1 MDLQM
6 IDQADMRGALGAD
19 RRTMNVQESY
29 HGALTGRYTFD
40 KRSGRVKS
48 TSRGHGVP
56 LLGFFKS
63 AFLPQGYPQSVSKD
77 YMEYQIWDTVQA
89 LASSV
94 VGTLAG
100 QALLLGV
107 GVGNAG
113 ATILAATLTWMFR
126 DGAGMIGRIA
136 FAGRL
141 GTSLDSQCKQ
151 WRLFADL
158 LNDCALFLDLIS
170 AHFLGLFT
178 AIVCVSSVL
187 KSLVGLAGGATRA
200 AVTQHQ
206 ALQNNMADVAAKDA
220 SQETLSNFLALLLNF
235 VLVHIVTGNWLFI
248 WLTFWILTPLHLYSN
263 WRAVRCLQFRTLNK
277 ARFHIITQDW
287 FAHMSTA
294 HKEYPIASVQEVN
307 RRERIVSIPFL
318 TQSDVSVHLGCSFN
332 SLSGA
337 AGSQLQSLFAVYQAE
352 RYLLFCEGWR
362 QAASPARHLT
372 FWIGLRKEADVAD
385 QLKALLQVEIITSLI
400 SNFSPLDRQL
410 FTSFCEK
417 DDGMGF
423 LSWTLSVSNHL
434 LPRLVSSLRG
444 ATSDWYLDV
453 VQFDADEWRID
464 WGVPDIS
471 ESSKDR

>member
-1 MDLQM
+1 
-6 IDQADMRGALGAD
+6 
-19 RRTMNVQESY
+19 
-29 HGALTGRYTFD
+29 
-40 KRSGRVKS
+40 
-48 TSRGHGVP
+48 
-56 LLGFFKS
+56 
-63 AFLPQGYPQSVSKD
+63 
-77 YMEYQIWDTVQA
+77 MEYQIWDTVQA

-170 AHFLGLFT
+170 AHFHGLFT
-178 AIVCVSSVL
+178 TIVCVSSVL

-235 VLVHIVTGNWLFI
+235 VLVHIVTGNWLLI

-287 FAHMSTA
+287 LAHMSTA
-294 HKEYPIASVQEVN
+294 HTEYPIASVQEVN

-337 AGSQLQSLFAVYQAE
+337 AGSQLHSLFAVYQAE
-352 RYLLFCEGWR
+352 RYLFFCEGWK

-372 FWIGLRKEADVAD
+372 FRIGLRREVDVAD
-385 QLKALLQVEIITSLI
+385 QLKALLHVEIITSLI
-400 SNFSPLDRQL
+400 SVCDLHAVCFSNLSVVTASAHMFFYWGGGGGGTGETFQRTRPCALRHSLSFSVGVFKFDRSECFL
-410 FTSFCEK
+410 RKMSFCDWRAFFPRPTKAPPVRTELTESLLFSYF
-417 DDGMGF
+417 DLGDPMHQASRLREPPVVQPFTWLGYCSEQIG
-423 LSWTLSVSNHL
+423 TLSSVACL
-434 LPRLVSSLRG
+434 
-444 ATSDWYLDV
+444 
-453 VQFDADEWRID
+453 
-464 WGVPDIS
+464 
-471 ESSKDR
+471 